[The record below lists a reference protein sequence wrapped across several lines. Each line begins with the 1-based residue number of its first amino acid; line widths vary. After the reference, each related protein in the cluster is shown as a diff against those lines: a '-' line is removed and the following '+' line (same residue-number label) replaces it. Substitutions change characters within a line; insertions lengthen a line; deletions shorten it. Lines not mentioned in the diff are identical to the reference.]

1 MICAL
6 LRALGAAKGCTT
18 TCTTLDQ
25 MALDVRR
32 DVTTVVVD
40 GLPQTESL
48 AEGIKSKV
56 DAVLTNY
63 PRHCFVFL
71 GATHGVEVL
80 HGAVPH
86 FRKAEPAWL
95 RLPNLTPAQ
104 LAAIAA
110 SQLSAAGY
118 ALAPPLGE
126 PELQQAIIYLPHTS
140 PRSRLHLPYISASRS
155 CSRRSPR
162 PGRA

>member
-1 MICAL
+1 
-6 LRALGAAKGCTT
+6 
-18 TCTTLDQ
+18 

-40 GLPQTESL
+40 GLPQTESP

-110 SQLSAAGY
+110 SQDR
-118 ALAPPLGE
+118 
-126 PELQQAIIYLPHTS
+126 
-140 PRSRLHLPYISASRS
+140 PRSLDLARARWTPPSPPRR
-155 CSRRSPR
+155 SRRSALPCPALR
-162 PGRA
+162 